1 MTIKNIL
8 TLLLGATM
16 LAGCSSGESQRPQP
30 KPKAYLRI
38 ELPKHEYFLLDTL
51 RIHGGDTAIYDGD
64 TMVFTSD
71 YVKTFPFSFEANRCI
86 EWTEKDAPKGT
97 RWIDLKYPQWDG
109 VIVLTYNHLRSP
121 SDLRGQTDTSLHL
134 LEQHY
139 QFSSGIDE
147 RAFEDRDRR
156 VFATVWHIK
165 GRNVASTYQFYATDS
180 LHHFLRGALFINRP
194 PNNDSLAPV
203 LEYMQRDIDHLIE
216 TLCWR

>member
-1 MTIKNIL
+1 M
-8 TLLLGATM
+8 
-16 LAGCSSGESQRPQP
+16 
-30 KPKAYLRI
+30 
-38 ELPKHEYFLLDTL
+38 
-51 RIHGGDTAIYDGD
+51 
-64 TMVFTSD
+64 
-71 YVKTFPFSFEANRCI
+71 
-86 EWTEKDAPKGT
+86 
-97 RWIDLKYPQWDG
+97 KYPQWDG
-109 VIVLTYNHLRSP
+109 VIFLTYNHLRGP
-121 SDLRGQTDTSLHL
+121 ADLRGQTDTSLHL

-216 TLCWR
+216 TLRWR